1 MDWVISG
8 CVASLLTV
16 FDIGR
21 VFYIPKIGP
30 YKRKFYSWA
39 GIFILANAALS
50 IILYFSFRDIST
62 LHSLNSS
69 LRALIIGASYL
80 VLVRSKLATIKVQ
93 SDEIPLGLEYVY
105 NGAKDFV
112 YKGMN
117 RVSIQALTAE
127 AAAMV
132 GNRSLKEL
140 ALETKAHITN
150 NNLLSENDKNLR
162 KSWLL
167 NVLQDNTSDEEKSV
181 TLATYILDERM

>member
-21 VFYIPKIGP
+21 VFYVPKIGP

-39 GIFILANAALS
+39 GIFILANAALA

-93 SDEIPLGLEYVY
+93 SDEIPLGFEYVY

-140 ALETKAHITN
+140 ALETKAYITN

-167 NVLQDNTSDEEKSV
+167 KVLQDNTSDEEKSV

>member
-1 MDWVISG
+1 MDCLITG
-8 CVASLLTV
+8 FVAILLTL
-16 FDIGR
+16 FDISR
-21 VFYIPKIGP
+21 VFYVPRSGP
-30 YKRKFYSWA
+30 HKRKFYLWA
-39 GIFILANAALS
+39 GAFLLANAALA
-50 IILYFSFRDIST
+50 IILYFSFRDIGPF
-62 LHSLNSS
+62 HSMNSS

-112 YKGMN
+112 YRGMN
-117 RVSIQALTAE
+117 RVSIQALTME

-132 GNRSLKEL
+132 GHRSLKEL
-140 ALETKAHITN
+140 ALETKAYITN
-150 NNLLSENDKNLR
+150 NNLLSEDDKNLR

-167 NVLQDNTSDEEKSV
+167 KVLQDNTSDEEKSV